1 MSLLK
6 LPEIKAS
13 TVSRVQFDARPDAL
27 ERWEPEIKAATSDEA
42 TISIYDPIGWSY
54 DGEGVTAKRV
64 AAALRAIGD
73 RDVTVNINSPG
84 GDFFEGVTI
93 YNLLREHPHKV
104 TVKIMGLAA
113 SAASV
118 IAMSGDDVRMTD
130 GSFLMIHNAW
140 AIAIGNRHDMREAA
154 DWLEP
159 FDAAMA
165 EVYAARS
172 GLDTTEVAAMMDRET
187 WMGVD
192 DAIESGFATGRIGG
206 EQVTRDTQASSQ
218 TKHLAIVEAA
228 MAKAGYTRSKRRD
241 VLKSLFSGKP
251 GAAENTVMPSADPAV
266 TAQLQSLI
274 QTMKG
279 A

>member
-42 TISIYDPIGWSY
+42 TISIYDPIGWSC

-192 DAIESGFATGRIGG
+192 DAIENGFATGRIGG